1 MDWSSLIKPYR
12 LGCPKNVFDGGKGR
26 SEFHRDFD
34 RIVFSSAFRRLN
46 GKTQVVPFPNSDLT
60 HTRLTHSL
68 ESASVARSLGNS
80 VQEKIAE
87 LCKSQYD
94 LGALLAATCLCHDI
108 GNPPL
113 GHSGESAIQ
122 YFFESEEGRK
132 HLNELPATKQADFL
146 HFDGNAMGFHIL
158 THHNTYKT
166 KNYGGLG
173 LTLPVLAA
181 YCKYPTCT
189 SSFSKESSDVASKK
203 PGLFSGDCETYS
215 EISEG
220 LKINKPNTKENRWD
234 RHPLAFL
241 AEAADDIC
249 NTIID
254 YEDGYKSGIIS
265 FKSLEK
271 LFSAIANST
280 YPKINMEG
288 LKKINCDR
296 EKAGFL
302 RSKAIN
308 SLTMKTVELFQ
319 THENEILA
327 GTFKECLSDYFK
339 QYDSW
344 KRIRKESKEK
354 LYNRQQVLEKEIAGF
369 EVIPGL
375 LKIFLSASRD
385 PASSKHEK
393 ILKLLPSEFN
403 KTYKEL
409 PYEAI
414 MDITTYV
421 CGMTDGFAV
430 DTYRKL
436 TGMKIPYS

>member
-12 LGCPKNVFDGGKGR
+12 LGCPTNSFDGNKGR

-46 GKTQVVPFPNSDLT
+46 GKTQVVPFPDSDLT

-68 ESASVARSLGNS
+68 ETASVARSLGNS
-80 VQEKIAE
+80 VQEEIDE
-87 LCKSQYD
+87 LRKSHYD

-122 YFFESEEGRK
+122 YFFESEEGEK
-132 HLNELPATKQADFL
+132 YLKELPSTQQADFL
-146 HFDGNAMGFHIL
+146 HFDGNAMGFHML
-158 THHNTYKT
+158 THHNKYKT
-166 KNYGGLG
+166 KNNGGLG
-173 LTLPVLAA
+173 LTLPVLSA

-189 SSFSKESSDVASKK
+189 SSFSIRSDNVSSKK
-203 PGLFSGDCETYS
+203 PGIFSGDCETYS
-215 EISEG
+215 KIAAE
-220 LKINKPNTKENRWD
+220 LKITQPNPKEYRWV

-265 FKSLEK
+265 FKSLHA
-271 LFSAIANST
+271 LFSAIAKNS
-280 YPKINMEG
+280 YPEINMAG
-288 LKKINCDR
+288 LKKIKCDR
-296 EKAGFL
+296 EKAGYL
-302 RSKAIN
+302 RSKAIY

-319 THENEILA
+319 THENEFLA
-327 GTFKECLSDYFK
+327 GTFKECLSNHFK

-344 KRIRKESKEK
+344 KTIRKESMEK
-354 LYNRQQVLEKEIAGF
+354 LYNNQQVLVKEIAGF

-375 LKIFLSASRD
+375 LKTFLSASKD
-385 PASSKHEK
+385 PKTTKHQK

-403 KTYKEL
+403 KNFEEL
-409 PYEAI
+409 QYEAI

-436 TGMKIPYS
+436 TGMEI